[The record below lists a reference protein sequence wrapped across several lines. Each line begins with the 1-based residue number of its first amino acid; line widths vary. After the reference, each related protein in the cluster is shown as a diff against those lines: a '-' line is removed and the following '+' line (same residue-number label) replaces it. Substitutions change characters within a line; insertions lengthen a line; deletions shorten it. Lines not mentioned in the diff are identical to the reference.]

1 MSDCLAGRVDPA
13 AGETDLICLPAYGP
27 PRRSWRNVPAALH
40 AALHGKAA

>member
-13 AGETDLICLPAYGP
+13 AGETDLIRLPAYGLP
-27 PRRSWRNVPAALH
+27 CRSWRNVPSDLH